1 MRIDEKLKMFE
12 DVFAPKSGEKVL
24 VLVDIPHNDILDNET
39 WKKRREMAVDWY
51 ESFKEMGKK
60 IGFTVDF
67 QKYNATGLQ
76 NTPIPQEILDEASNA
91 NLVIAMTE
99 FSGSSSFIT
108 LCNKKSNNIR
118 IVSMPMVEKRME
130 KTAFRANYSEVNT
143 YAKSIKNML
152 TRAVGAEIIFSTGDT
167 LYIDLRNRKGMAD
180 KGDCSKK
187 GQFINFPSG
196 EGFIAPYEGTSDE
209 IKKFGESK
217 TKGILPDNQHG
228 SLLKYRVEK
237 NKIIDVIGNSK
248 KAEERREFFNKN
260 DTRRNIAE
268 LGIGCNPRAVVTGN
282 ILEDEKVGG
291 LHIAYGNSNHLG
303 GKTKSDLHIDI
314 CFPKGLP
321 AEAKTLMLINEDS
334 SKIELIRN
342 SRLRYELLKNNNYKK

>member
-1 MRIDEKLKMFE
+1 MQVEEKLKMFE

-24 VLVDIPHNDILDNET
+24 FLVDIPHNDIHDNQI
-39 WKKRREMAVDWY
+39 WKKRREMAKEWY

-76 NTPIPQEILDEASNA
+76 NTPMPQDIIDQAGTA

-99 FSGSSSFIT
+99 FSGSTSLIT
-108 LCNKKSNNIR
+108 LCNKKGSNTR
-118 IVSMPMVEKRME
+118 VVSMPKVEKRME
-130 KTAFRANYSEVNT
+130 KTAFKANYADVQK
-143 YAKSIKNML
+143 YANSIKKML
-152 TRAVGAEIIFSTGDT
+152 TKAVGADILFSTGDK
-167 LYIDLRNRKGMAD
+167 LFIDLRNRKGMAD
-180 KGDCSKK
+180 KGDCSKT

-196 EGFIAPYEGTSDE
+196 EGFIAPYEGKPDE
-209 IKKFGESK
+209 TEKYGESK

-228 SLLKYRVEK
+228 ELLRYKVEK
-237 NKIIDVIGNSK
+237 NKIVDVLGSGK
-248 KAEERREFFNKN
+248 KVEERKAFFKEN
-260 DTRRNIAE
+260 DTRSNIAE
-268 LGIGCNPRAVVTGN
+268 LGIGCNPKAVVTGN

-291 LHIAYGNSNHLG
+291 LHIAYGSSNHIG

-321 AEAKTLMLINEDS
+321 AEAKTLTLINEDET
-334 SKIELIRN
+334 KIELIRN
-342 SRLRYELLKNNNYKK
+342 SRLRYELLK

>member
-1 MRIDEKLKMFE
+1 MQIDEKQKIFE
-12 DVFAPKSGEKVL
+12 EIFAPKSGEKVL

-39 WKKRREMAVDWY
+39 WKKRREMAKEWY

-60 IGFTVDF
+60 TGFTVDF
-67 QKYNATGLQ
+67 KKYNATGLQ
-76 NTPIPQEILDEASNA
+76 NTLIPKEILDKISDA
-91 NLVIAMTE
+91 NLIIAMTE
-99 FSGSSSFIT
+99 YSGSSSLIT
-108 LCNKKSNNIR
+108 LCNKKGSNTR
-118 IVSMPMVEKRME
+118 IASMPKVEKRME
-130 KTAFRANYSEVNT
+130 KTAIKANYSEVNS
-143 YAKSIKNML
+143 YANSIKKML
-152 TRAVGAEIIFSTGDT
+152 TKANGAEIIFSTGDT
-167 LYIDLRNRKGMAD
+167 LFIDLRNRKGKSD

-196 EGFIAPYEGTSDE
+196 EGFIAPYEGAADE

-228 SLLKYRVEK
+228 KLIKYRVEK
-237 NKIIDVIGNSK
+237 NKIVDVIGNSK
-248 KAEERREFFNKN
+248 KAEERRRFFSKN

-291 LHIAYGNSNHLG
+291 LHIAYGSSNYLG
-303 GKTKSDLHIDI
+303 GKTKSDLHNDI

-321 AEAKTLMLINEDS
+321 AEVKTLTLMNKDN

-342 SRLRYELLKNNNYKK
+342 SRLRYEIL

>member
-1 MRIDEKLKMFE
+1 MQLEEKLKMFE

-24 VLVDIPHNDILDNET
+24 VLVDIPHNNIIDNQT
-39 WKKRREMAVDWY
+39 WKKRREMAKEWY

-76 NTPIPQEILDEASNA
+76 NTPVPKGVLNKASNA

-99 FSGSSSFIT
+99 YSGSSSFIT
-108 LCNKKSNNIR
+108 LCNKKGGNTR
-118 IVSMPMVEKRME
+118 IVSMPKVEKRME
-130 KTAFRANYSEVNT
+130 KTAFKANYAEVNS
-143 YAKSIKNML
+143 YANSIKKML
-152 TRAVGAEIIFSTGDT
+152 TKAIGAEIIFSTGDT

-196 EGFIAPYEGTSDE
+196 EGFIAPYEGAPDE

-228 SLLKYRVEK
+228 DLIKYRVEK
-237 NKIIDVIGNSK
+237 NKIIDVIGSSNK
-248 KAEERREFFNKN
+248 VEERRAFFKKN

-291 LHIAYGNSNHLG
+291 VHIAYGNSDHLG

-321 AEAKTLMLINEDS
+321 AEAKTLNLINEDN

-342 SRLRYELLKNNNYKK
+342 SKLRYELLK